1 MTATVAIILALGMVF
16 MLVLGVPIAIAIAI
30 SSVIAGGV
38 ALDFNMM
45 LTTGAQRTFTGVSV
59 FTLIAI
65 PFFILAGN
73 IMNQGGIAIRLMNF
87 ARVLVGKLPGS
98 YAHTNAMANMMFG
111 AISGSGVAAASA
123 MGTIIGPIAV
133 KDGYSR
139 DFMATINVATA
150 PTGLLIPPSNVL
162 ITYALVSG
170 GTSVAALF
178 LGGYLPGILWGAACM
193 IVATIIAKRNG
204 YKGDSQKLT
213 LQLFAK
219 TTFEAVP
226 ALLLI
231 VIVIGGIIVG
241 AFTATEGAIVAV
253 VYSLILSVCYKNLT
267 VKGLL
272 KIYKDSSEMTGIII
286 FLIGVSSI
294 MSWVISFVQ
303 IPDAVGALLH
313 GISDNKI
320 VILLIINVF
329 LLFIGTFL
337 DTTPAVLI
345 FTPIFLPIAI
355 SCGLSPVEFGIIITY
370 NLCIGL
376 ITPPVG
382 NILFVGV
389 KVGKTTIERVM
400 KNILPYYAVI
410 FLVLLAITYLPFLCS
425 WIPQICGYDASMGAT
440 AKEMLGY

>member
-1 MTATVAIILALGMVF
+1 MTATVAIIMALGMIV

-30 SSVIAGGV
+30 SSILAGGV

-123 MGTIIGPIAV
+123 MGTIIGPVAI
-133 KDGYSR
+133 KDGYGR
-139 DFMATINVATA
+139 DFMATINITTA

-178 LGGYLPGILWGAACM
+178 LGGYIPGILWGVACM
-193 IVATIIAKRNG
+193 IVATIISMKAG
-204 YKGDSQKLT
+204 YKPDSRKLT
-213 LQLFAK
+213 AALFFK
-219 TTFEAVP
+219 TALEAVP

-231 VIVIGGIIVG
+231 IIVIGGIITG

-253 VYSLILSVCYKNLT
+253 VYSLILSVLYRNIT

-272 KIYKDSSEMTGIII
+272 KIYADSAEMTGIII

-303 IPDAVGALLH
+303 IPVAVGNLLN
-313 GISDNKI
+313 GISDSPI
-320 VILLIINVF
+320 VIMLIINIF

-345 FTPIFLPIAI
+345 FTPIFLPIALN
-355 SCGLSPVEFGIIITY
+355 CGLSPVEFGIIITY

-389 KVGKTTIERVM
+389 KVGKTTIENVM
-400 KNILPYYAVI
+400 RRILPYYGVI
-410 FLVLLAITYLPFLCS
+410 FIVLMAITYLPFLNS
-425 WIPQICGYDASMGAT
+425 WLPEICGYTGSMGAT

>member
-1 MTATVAIILALGMVF
+1 MTATVALILAAAMIV
-16 MLVLGVPIAIAIAI
+16 MLVLGVPIAVAIAI
-30 SSVIAGGV
+30 SSVLAGGY
-38 ALDFNMM
+38 ALDFDMM

-73 IMNQGGIAIRLMNF
+73 IMNQGGLALRLMNL
-87 ARVLVGKLPGS
+87 ARVCVGKLPGS
-98 YAHTNAMANMMFG
+98 YAHTNCLANMMFG

-133 KDGYSR
+133 KDGYTK
-139 DFMATINVATA
+139 DFMATINIVSA

-178 LGGYLPGILWGAACM
+178 LGGYIPGILWGIACM
-193 IVATIIAKRNG
+193 MMATFIAVKNG
-204 YKGDSQKLT
+204 FKGDTQVVT
-213 LQLFAK
+213 LSLFMSTLWKAL
-219 TTFEAVP
+219 P
-226 ALLLI
+226 ALALI
-231 VIVIGGIIVG
+231 VIVIGGIIIG
-241 AFTATEGAIVAV
+241 AFTATEGAVVAV
-253 VYSLILSVCYKNLT
+253 VYSIVLSSFYRTISLKS
-267 VKGLL
+267 LL
-272 KIYKDSSEMTGIII
+272 NTYASSAAMTGIII

-294 MSWVISFVQ
+294 MSWIISFVQ
-303 IPDAVGALLH
+303 IPDAVRDLLY
-313 GISDNKI
+313 GISDSKI

-329 LLFIGTFL
+329 LLFIGTFM

-345 FTPIFLPIAI
+345 FTPIFLPIAVG
-355 SCGLSPVEFGIIITY
+355 CGLSPVEFGIIITY

-389 KVGKTTIERVM
+389 KVGKTTIERVL

-410 FLVLLAITYLPFLCS
+410 FIVLMLITYLPFLNS
-425 WIPQICGYDASMGAT
+425 WLPQICGYDGSMGET
-440 AKEMLGY
+440 AKAMLGY

>member
-1 MTATVAIILALGMVF
+1 MTATVALILAVAMIV
-16 MLVLGVPIAIAIAI
+16 MLVLGVPIAVAIAI
-30 SSVIAGGV
+30 SSVLAGGY
-38 ALDFNMM
+38 ALDFDMM

-73 IMNQGGIAIRLMNF
+73 IMNQGGLALRLMNL
-87 ARVLVGKLPGS
+87 ARVCVGKLPGS
-98 YAHTNAMANMMFG
+98 YAHTNTLANMMFG

-133 KDGYSR
+133 KDGYTK
-139 DFMATINVATA
+139 DFMATINIVSA

-178 LGGYLPGILWGAACM
+178 LGGYIPGILWGVACM
-193 IVATIIAKRNG
+193 LMATFIAVKNG
-204 YKGDSQKLT
+204 FKGDTQVVTFGLFMST
-213 LQLFAK
+213 LWKAL
-219 TTFEAVP
+219 P
-226 ALLLI
+226 ALALI
-231 VIVIGGIIVG
+231 VIVIGGIIIG
-241 AFTATEGAIVAV
+241 AFTATEGAVVAV
-253 VYSLILSVCYKNLT
+253 VYSIVLSAFYRTISLKS
-267 VKGLL
+267 LL
-272 KIYKDSSEMTGIII
+272 NTYASSAAMTGIII

-294 MSWVISFVQ
+294 MSWIISFVQ
-303 IPDAVGALLH
+303 IPDAVRDLLY
-313 GISDNKI
+313 GISDSKI

-329 LLFIGTFL
+329 LLFIGTFM

-345 FTPIFLPIAI
+345 FTPIFLPIAV

-389 KVGKTTIERVM
+389 KVGKTTIERVL

-410 FLVLLAITYLPFLCS
+410 FIVLMAITYLPFLNS
-425 WIPQICGYDASMGAT
+425 WLPEICGYDGSMGAT
-440 AKEMLGY
+440 AKSMLGY